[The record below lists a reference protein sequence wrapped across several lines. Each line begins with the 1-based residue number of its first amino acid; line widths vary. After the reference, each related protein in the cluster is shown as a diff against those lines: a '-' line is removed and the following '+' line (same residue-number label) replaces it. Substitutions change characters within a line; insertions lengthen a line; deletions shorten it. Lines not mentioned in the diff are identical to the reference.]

1 MAYGQRESWITKH
14 CGLDYGGRRLGNK
27 HYLNGDFKHKGGKKK
42 THTLERAEERRLIY
56 RLETV
61 VT

>member
-14 CGLDYGGRRLGNK
+14 GGLDYGGRRLGNK

-56 RLETV
+56 RLETA